1 MEVIRRN
8 TDYALRIV
16 IGLVDNYGKGLLSA
30 RTLAENAEISFGLA
44 AKLLQKLSSAKLV
57 KSVMGK
63 EGGFELAK
71 DPANIKLYDVI
82 AAVQGNMYL
91 NRCLAN
97 PKSCPKRPKCPISK
111 KLVGLQNYIEQYL
124 KDITLNELLK

>member
-1 MEVIRRN
+1 MEAIRRN

-16 IGLVDNYGKGLLSA
+16 AGLTGNYGKGLLSA
-30 RTLAENAEISFGLA
+30 KTLAENVGISFGLA
-44 AKLLQKLSSAKLV
+44 AKLLQKLSLAKLV

-71 DPANIKLYDVI
+71 NPTNIRLYDVI
-82 AAVQGNMYL
+82 AAVQGNLYL
-91 NRCLAN
+91 NRCLAD
-97 PKSCPKRPKCPISK
+97 PKSCPKRPKCPISR

-124 KDITLNELLK
+124 KGITLDELLK